1 MKKFL
6 AVLLFLSFALA
17 PGAHAQSLDKAKL
30 LYTNKLYEEAKRE
43 LVAIAVSEASEQ
55 ERATALS
62 LLGSIAVDEG
72 HYDAA
77 VSNWEQLIAKY
88 PDTQEAHEAQG
99 KLPLARKL
107 LSTGETPETSPGPKQ
122 LAPGTILI
130 AGSAPEAP
138 EYADQA
144 VLEFMNLL
152 TSNGVRVRNVSA
164 GRGSDVTGRA
174 QQGTLPNLLLENAQ
188 ETGAAG
194 VLYVFIHFSGM
205 ENMRVE
211 CYSSDGRKLWEEK
224 VTASLSL
231 TAEGKTEGFIKRMS
245 KKLLERVGGP
255 CLPKTP
261 PGTAGV
267 PPAFR

>member
-1 MKKFL
+1 MKKFF
-6 AVLLFLSFALA
+6 AVLILLGLA
-17 PGAHAQSLDKAKL
+17 PSAHAQSLDKAKL
-30 LYTNKLYEEAKRE
+30 LYTNKLYAEAKRE

-55 ERATALS
+55 ERAAALS
-62 LLGSIAVDEG
+62 LLGSIAMDEG
-72 HYDAA
+72 HYDSAI
-77 VSNWEQLIAKY
+77 SNWEQLIAKY
-88 PDTQEAHEAQG
+88 PDTQEAHEAQA

-107 LSTGETPETSPGPKQ
+107 LSAGKAPEASPGPKP
-122 LAPGTILI
+122 LAPGTVLI
-130 AGSAPEAP
+130 SGSAPEAP

-152 TSNGVRVRNVSA
+152 TSNGVRVKNASSGRA
-164 GRGSDVTGRA
+164 GDVAGRA

-245 KKLLERVGGP
+245 KKLLGRVGGP
-255 CLPKTP
+255 CLPRA
-261 PGTAGV
+261 GTK
-267 PPAFR
+267 P